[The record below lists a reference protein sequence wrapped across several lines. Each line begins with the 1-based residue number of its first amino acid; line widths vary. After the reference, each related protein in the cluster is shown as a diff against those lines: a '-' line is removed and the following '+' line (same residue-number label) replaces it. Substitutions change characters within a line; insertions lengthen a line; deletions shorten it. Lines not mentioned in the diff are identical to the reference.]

1 MTKVKTFVC
10 LLLMCLMMVSY
21 ENRTVAQDDL
31 NPIVLYISRAAE
43 VTSDEIKTIVPGAT
57 VVEVPGDLSQT
68 SAGNESRFR
77 EFELQV
83 GDAKYSLFIRDQGIA
98 RDQLN
103 GLSGFLQHH
112 AEIMDQ
118 HTFHI
123 IRRVQRTSTV
133 LSLVPSKDWNDE
145 SRQLVRKLAAE
156 FKAVV
161 FSSDQTVTDH
171 DLRTMSGPEENR
183 DPKATMLEYDSALAR
198 RTRSFQFLQEKNLKV
213 PTGHP
218 VVVADEEVRFRSAK
232 EIADRALVLAIVAA
246 HAGEPNPEFVRD
258 LIRSLDLAKAVSPDE
273 RAFLR
278 KAKPDAEEAHSLTW
292 RYEACYALLWSVGLE
307 DELPFPTDQCDA
319 NKIVELLLDPEVKQ
333 KVAKAKLRPTSEIL
347 DAVDLTY
354 RLAWIGQN
362 ARMNN
367 QPEPISP
374 DVVLERHYAFCWLI
388 RHFNRDWDDVS
399 PDT

>member
-161 FSSDQTVTDH
+161 FS
-171 DLRTMSGPEENR
+171 
-183 DPKATMLEYDSALAR
+183 
-198 RTRSFQFLQEKNLKV
+198 
-213 PTGHP
+213 
-218 VVVADEEVRFRSAK
+218 
-232 EIADRALVLAIVAA
+232 
-246 HAGEPNPEFVRD
+246 
-258 LIRSLDLAKAVSPDE
+258 
-273 RAFLR
+273 
-278 KAKPDAEEAHSLTW
+278 
-292 RYEACYALLWSVGLE
+292 
-307 DELPFPTDQCDA
+307 
-319 NKIVELLLDPEVKQ
+319 
-333 KVAKAKLRPTSEIL
+333 
-347 DAVDLTY
+347 
-354 RLAWIGQN
+354 
-362 ARMNN
+362 
-367 QPEPISP
+367 
-374 DVVLERHYAFCWLI
+374 
-388 RHFNRDWDDVS
+388 
-399 PDT
+399 